1 MVRWSNEGALFK
13 IDGSQFTYEE
23 FIKLI
28 ESNGIEFGG
37 STCTQNDEGD
47 FLSDSGVV
55 ITDQVIRQRMRITE
69 KDVKWTKPVCMSD
82 QKHNFREKTNF
93 TPIQLHLDKEF
104 KEEEFKYDYSK
115 VEKVIVLEDE

>member
-1 MVRWSNEGALFK
+1 MKGLHVEGTFFNE
-13 IDGSQFTYEE
+13 DGTQFTYGE

-37 STCTQNDEGD
+37 STCIQDDEGN

-55 ITDQVIRQRMRITE
+55 ITDQVNKQRMRDVE
-69 KDVKWTKPVCMSD
+69 KDVKWTKPVYMND
-82 QKHNFREKTNF
+82 QKSNFHEKTNF

-115 VEKVIVLEDE
+115 VEKVIESTL